1 MFFQMIQIGI
11 NEFIKGVQIY
21 LGGGCKSLGT
31 NGTSELLNGH
41 FRLAANA
48 GGVFKNMEAD
58 SGGSF
63 EYGGRFR
70 RQI

>member
-48 GGVFKNMEAD
+48 GGVF
-58 SGGSF
+58 
-63 EYGGRFR
+63 
-70 RQI
+70 